1 MSTIFTKINNFI
13 CETLCINT
21 SDFYIFFLISWFLE
35 VFWKNMVQ
43 MDSCSEWSVGMYEK
57 MAVFKI
63 PAAWEGVFFMC
74 SGSAE
79 KICGAGGL

>member
-1 MSTIFTKINNFI
+1 
-13 CETLCINT
+13 
-21 SDFYIFFLISWFLE
+21 
-35 VFWKNMVQ
+35 MVQ

-57 MAVFKI
+57 MAVCKI